1 MQYLIALALALA
13 LTAPALAADEEADI
27 KFFYPVITRRPIIE
41 RELELKVRHEKS
53 REGRETETSAALE
66 WPLLPWWQIELE
78 VPVIARDPKEARG
91 AGGIGDLEIQNKFL
105 LFKSVQYLTQLAT
118 GFELKLPSGSNR
130 RQLGGETAIAP
141 FITGGIALGPFDVLA
156 DLAYQW
162 NLSGGVRGQREQ
174 ELTANLAM
182 AWPLHRWFTP
192 FLEFNTVK
200 KTSGHQAEGEPRLR
214 DRTQLSLTP
223 GLNVRPLPGM
233 TVRAGIQLPVSDA
246 RAFDYTLHVGVTWE
260 F

>member
-1 MQYLIALALALA
+1 MRYVLALALALA

-41 RELELKVRHEKS
+41 RELELKLRHEKS
-53 REGRETETSAALE
+53 REGRQTETSAALE
-66 WPLLPWWQIELE
+66 WPLLPWWQMELE
-78 VPVIARDPKEARG
+78 VPVVARDPKAGTG

-105 LFKSVQYLTQLAT
+105 LFKSVQYLTQLAA
-118 GFELKLPSGSNR
+118 GFELRLPSGSER
-130 RQLGGETAIAP
+130 RQLGGETAIEP
-141 FITGGIALGPFDVLA
+141 FVTWGIALGPFDVLA
-156 DLAYQW
+156 DVAHEW

-174 ELTANLAM
+174 ELTANLAV

-192 FLEFNTVK
+192 FLELNTVTR
-200 KTSGHQAEGEPRLR
+200 TSGHQEEDEPKLR
-214 DRTQLSLTP
+214 DRTQLYLTP

-233 TVRAGIQLPVSDA
+233 TVRAGIQLPVSGA
-246 RAFDYTLHVGVTWE
+246 RAFDYTLHTGLTWE

>member
-1 MQYLIALALALA
+1 MQYLITLALALA

-27 KFFYPVITRRPIIE
+27 KFFYPVITRRPVIE
-41 RELELKVRHEKS
+41 RELELKFRHEKS

-66 WPLLPWWQIELE
+66 WPLLPWWQMELE
-78 VPVIARDPKEARG
+78 VPVVARDPKDGRG
-91 AGGIGDLEIQNKFL
+91 AGGVGDLEIQNKFL
-105 LFKSVQYLTQLAT
+105 LFKSVQYLTQLAA
-118 GFELKLPSGSNR
+118 GFELRLPSGSER
-130 RQLGGETAIAP
+130 RQLGGETAIEP
-141 FITGGIALGPFDVLA
+141 FVTWGMALGRFDLLA

-174 ELTANLAM
+174 ELTANLAL

-192 FLEFNTVK
+192 FLELNTVTR
-200 KTSGHQAEGEPRLR
+200 TSGHQAEDEPKLR
-214 DRTQLSLTP
+214 DRTQIYLTP
-223 GLNVRPLPGM
+223 GLNLRPLGGM

-246 RAFDYTLHVGVTWE
+246 RAFDYTLHAGVTWE